1 MKPIE
6 LVRNNLR
13 ISILV
18 ALIALACFF
27 LFVPGAGLGDDIG
40 GNQTAADTPTNLKYG
55 IELGGGARIRAPVD
69 GVTAENVDVAQNEQ
83 GEIAAAVANQLG
95 LDQPRV
101 AASADGNTVEVFSGN
116 VTDAELE
123 AALEETGHASE
134 DVTIRSG
141 VTAETRDTMV
151 EVLETRVQNTGF
163 TGATVSEVQVGSE
176 WYLEIEAPG
185 RNVELGELRDVIQN
199 RGVVEVVAHYP
210 TDNASGNG
218 TGYEQQV
225 ALRSDDI
232 TDTGQIEQ
240 MEGRDGYRFSVTLTQ
255 EAAPGYSDLMVETGI
270 ATNGQCVYSEQRDPS
285 QWGYCQLVNYDN
297 ETVTGLGMD
306 TQSLGQLMV
315 NDQFARQPTFDITTG
330 DRQSAQEIRT
340 SIQQGSLPATLDLGE
355 DSSSDEIEPDQA
367 QQFRTSSALT
377 GLIAVLTV
385 VLVVFLRYGNPRVAA
400 PMSVTA
406 LSEVVILLG
415 FAAAIKMPIDLSHV
429 AGFIAVVGTG
439 VDDLIIIADEVLDEG
454 DVSAGRVFDSRFRK
468 AFWVIGA
475 AAATTIIAMS
485 PLAILS
491 LGELRGF
498 AIITI
503 LGVLIGVFITRPA
516 YGNILRRLKTDK

>member
-1 MKPIE
+1 MKPTE

-13 ISILV
+13 LSILV

-40 GNQTAADTPTNLKYG
+40 GNETAADTPTNLKYG

-69 GVTAENVDVAQNEQ
+69 GVTAENVDVSRNEQ
-83 GEIAAAVANQLG
+83 GELAAAVANQLG

-101 AASADGNTVEVFSGN
+101 AVSAEGNTVEVFSGN
-116 VTDAELE
+116 VSDAELE
-123 AALEETGHASE
+123 AALQEAGHGSG
-134 DVTIRSG
+134 DITIRSG
-141 VTAETRDTMV
+141 VTADTRDTMV

-163 TGATVSEVQVGSE
+163 TGATVSEVQVGDE
-176 WYLEIEAPG
+176 WFIVVEAPG
-185 RNVELGELRDVIQN
+185 RNVDLAELRDVIQN

-210 TDNASGNG
+210 TDNQSGNG
-218 TGYEQQV
+218 TGYDQQV
-225 ALRSDDI
+225 ALRADGI
-232 TDTGQIEQ
+232 TSVGNIESQ
-240 MEGRDGYRFSVTLTQ
+240 EGSDGYRFSVTLTQ

-270 ATNGQCVYSEQRDPS
+270 ASNPRCAYSEDTDPS
-285 QWGYCQLVNYDN
+285 QWGYCQLVVYDN
-297 ETVTGLGMD
+297 ETVTGLGMNPG
-306 TQSLGQLMV
+306 LGDQME
-315 NDQFARQPTFDITTG
+315 NDQFAQQPTFEITTP

-340 SIQQGSLPATLDLGE
+340 SMQQGSLPATLDLGE
-355 DSSSDEIEPDQA
+355 DSSSYEIQPDQA
-367 QQFRTSSALT
+367 QQFRSSSALT
-377 GLIAVLTV
+377 GLVAVLTV

-454 DVSAGRVFDSRFRK
+454 DVSSGRVFDSRFRK

-485 PLAILS
+485 PLAVLS

>member
-40 GNQTAADTPTNLKYG
+40 GNETAVDTPTNLKYG
-55 IELGGGARIRAPVD
+55 IELGGGARLRAPVD
-69 GVTAENVDVAQNEQ
+69 GVTAENVDVQNDEAQA
-83 GEIAAAVANQLG
+83 IADQLG
-95 LDQPRV
+95 VDLGRV
-101 AASADGNTVEVFSGN
+101 QVQSQDGTVEVFSGN
-116 VTDAELE
+116 VTTAELE
-123 AALEETGHASE
+123 SALEATGHSS
-134 DVTIRSG
+134 DSFSVRTG
-141 VTAETRDTMV
+141 VTAETRDDMI
-151 EVLETRVQNTGF
+151 EVLETRVQSTGF
-163 TGATVSEVQVGSE
+163 TGATVNEVQVGDD
-176 WYLEIEAPG
+176 WYLVIEAPG
-185 RNVELGELRDVIQN
+185 RNVDIAELRDVLQN
-199 RGVVEVVAHYP
+199 RGVVQVVAHYP

-218 TGYEQQV
+218 SGYEQQI
-225 ALRSDDI
+225 ALRQDEIKDVGQVENLDD
-232 TDTGQIEQ
+232 Q
-240 MEGRDGYRFSVTLTQ
+240 DGFGFSVTLKQ
-255 EAAPGYSDLMVETGI
+255 SAAADYSDLMVETGI
-270 ATNGQCVYSEQRDPS
+270 ASSVERGSGCNYNENTDPS
-285 QWGYCQLVNYDN
+285 QWGYCQLIVYDD
-297 ETVTGLGMD
+297 ETVTGLTMNPN
-306 TQSLGQLMV
+306 LGTLMES
-315 NDQFARQPTFDITTG
+315 DQFASQPTFQVTTP
-330 DRQSAQEIRT
+330 DRQSAQEVQT
-340 SIQQGSLPATLDLGE
+340 SIQTGSLPAQLDLGE
-355 DSSSDEIEPDQA
+355 NSSSYEIQPEQA
-367 QQFRTSSALT
+367 QQFRTSSAIT

-400 PMSVTA
+400 PMSLTA

-439 VDDLIIIADEVLDEG
+439 VDDLIIIADEVLSEDG
-454 DVSAGRVFDSRFRK
+454 VSSGRVFDSRFKK

-485 PLAILS
+485 PLAVLS
-491 LGELRGF
+491 LGDLRGF

-516 YGNILRRLKTDK
+516 YGNILRRIKTEN

>member
-69 GVTAENVDVAQNEQ
+69 GVTAENVDVGQNEQ

-101 AASADGNTVEVFSGN
+101 AASAEGNTVEVFSGN

-123 AALEETGHASE
+123 AALQETGHASE

-225 ALRSDDI
+225 ALRADGI
-232 TDTGQIEQ
+232 TKVGNIESQ
-240 MEGRDGYRFSVTLTQ
+240 EGGSGYQFSVTLT
-255 EAAPGYSDLMVETGI
+255 EAAAPGYSDLMVESGI
-270 ATNGQCVYSEQRDPS
+270 ASNPRCAYSEETDPS
-285 QWGYCQLVNYDN
+285 QWGYCQLIVYDN
-297 ETVTGLGMD
+297 ETVTGLTMNPDLGD
-306 TQSLGQLMV
+306 TMES
-315 NDQFARQPTFDITTG
+315 DQFARNPTFIVSTP

-340 SIQQGSLPATLDLGE
+340 SMQQGSLPATLDLGE
-355 DSSSDEIEPDQA
+355 DSSSDEIQPDQA

-439 VDDLIIIADEVLDEG
+439 
-454 DVSAGRVFDSRFRK
+454 
-468 AFWVIGA
+468 
-475 AAATTIIAMS
+475 
-485 PLAILS
+485 
-491 LGELRGF
+491 
-498 AIITI
+498 
-503 LGVLIGVFITRPA
+503 
-516 YGNILRRLKTDK
+516 